1 MHAKRVV
8 IPKLPVQGTS
18 DDDHGDQ
25 ESHAKKKRAEKK
37 ALPMSQDT
45 ESLVE
50 DPLNMIKTAC
60 SEHVP
65 SPWLSDAQPQKE
77 TMGEERPR
85 NITHLGQSGNFIH
98 MGDGSCFLPGEV
110 LANVVTRAEE

>member
-1 MHAKRVV
+1 
-8 IPKLPVQGTS
+8 
-18 DDDHGDQ
+18 
-25 ESHAKKKRAEKK
+25 
-37 ALPMSQDT
+37 MSQDT